1 MSVALE
7 LAALMTYSDQ
17 ERSKWRT
24 WIETDPARLSIP
36 FQQGG
41 RFPTVGSVLD
51 HIFLVERRHLARMQ
65 GGELPEKTGVQS
77 GDWHGLLAYADAG
90 RADLR
95 GYLGGLNEQTAG
107 QWMTF
112 TVPSGTFTMTR
123 RKLASH
129 ILLHEIRHLAQVA
142 YAARLAGHA
151 PPGEHDFFYAPEADA
166 LDA

>member
-7 LAALMTYSDQ
+7 LAALMAYSDQ

-24 WIETDPARLSIP
+24 WIEADPSRLSIP
-36 FQQGG
+36 FQRGG
-41 RFPTVGSVLD
+41 RFPTVGNLLD
-51 HIFLVERRHLARMQ
+51 HVFLIERRHLTCMQ
-65 GGELPEKTGVQS
+65 GGELPEKTGVPS

-95 GYLGGLNEQTAG
+95 GYLNGLTDQTAG

-112 TVPSGTFTMTR
+112 TVSSGTFTMTR

-142 YAARLAGHA
+142 YAARLAGHE
-151 PPGEHDFFYAPEADA
+151 PPGEHDFFYTPETDS
-166 LDA
+166 LDS